1 MAKGEKLPV
10 VMASQVGKPNGVAGL
25 DEGGKVPEGQLPAM
39 NYDPAG
45 SAAAVQANLEA
56 HAGNRSNPHGV
67 TAQQVGAFPRFAHS
81 TNKDFNTLIA
91 DGVYECQGLNLNT
104 PYGSSGD
111 THFFVEVYRH
121 ADTWVRQIAQD
132 VRTNTTFQRGLFNGV
147 WGTWTTIADSVVAGQ
162 TTNSFWKKIF
172 ERTTAGAFEWT
183 APDLFGG
190 KPYLIGC
197 LIIGGGGS
205 GGLCVNYNG
214 LVGASGGAS
223 GYAKTC
229 LLMVSPNQKISGV
242 VGAGGAA
249 VSGGGDG
256 NPKYG
261 PGNAGGS
268 SSFNGCAPFEIP
280 DWWRWYITMDYG
292 LDMLAAYLIA
302 VDDHGRAYVVQEVYE
317 GRDCGQGAEGL
328 IIKDAAERVKQ
339 LAGGRNIYEYLAPP
353 DLWNRRQETG
363 KSVADIFA
371 EHGVYLTK
379 TSNDRVAGWLAVKEW
394 LKVYEDEQGIQAANL
409 RIFPRCTNLIRC
421 LPQLQYDEKRP
432 SDVAN
437 EPHELTHGPDAIR
450 GFCVYWTTKGQPP
463 KAQPRPKLTEKYK
476 PVKTGRRRNVR

>member
-1 MAKGEKLPV
+1 MFI
-10 VMASQVGKPNGVAGL
+10 
-25 DEGGKVPEGQLPAM
+25 GQ
-39 NYDPAG
+39 YFTEWD
-45 SAAAVQANLEA
+45 
-56 HAGNRSNPHGV
+56 R
-67 TAQQVGAFPRFAHS
+67 
-81 TNKDFNTLIA
+81 
-91 DGVYECQGLNLNT
+91 
-104 PYGSSGD
+104 
-111 THFFVEVYRH
+111 EVH
-121 ADTWVRQIAQD
+121 V
-132 VRTNTTFQRGLFNGV
+132 
-147 WGTWTTIADSVVAGQ
+147 
-162 TTNSFWKKIF
+162 
-172 ERTTAGAFEWT
+172 
-183 APDLFGG
+183 
-190 KPYLIGC
+190 
-197 LIIGGGGS
+197 
-205 GGLCVNYNG
+205 
-214 LVGASGGAS
+214 
-223 GYAKTC
+223 
-229 LLMVSPNQKISGV
+229 
-242 VGAGGAA
+242 
-249 VSGGGDG
+249 
-256 NPKYG
+256 
-261 PGNAGGS
+261 
-268 SSFNGCAPFEIP
+268 CAPFEIP

-317 GRDCGQGAEGL
+317 GRDCGQGADGL